1 MCEKETIFVYFLPRL
16 SWRWMSIL
24 MSSKLEAKW
33 RDHNNSSLDEPP
45 MCSCFGFNDNNN
57 QSSPVDNSGR
67 GKMVAGCFSYG
78 KKVMTYVAWPF
89 TILYKMIILQY
100 HEIFS
105 GWQHHQPCRDTLVL
119 SVWKKS
125 HDIIILSFCNIVK
138 GQAKCT

>member
-1 MCEKETIFVYFLPRL
+1 
-16 SWRWMSIL
+16 

-78 KKVMTYVAWPF
+78 KKVMTYVAQGAPVSLG
-89 TILYKMIILQY
+89 I
-100 HEIFS
+100 
-105 GWQHHQPCRDTLVL
+105 
-119 SVWKKS
+119 
-125 HDIIILSFCNIVK
+125 
-138 GQAKCT
+138 